1 VPLTEVRFDLVIPD
15 EHSSHPVIQAL
26 LEVLQGARL
35 RMDLAALP
43 GYSTSRTGN
52 VVARIKAA

>member
-1 VPLTEVRFDLVIPD
+1 M
-15 EHSSHPVIQAL
+15 